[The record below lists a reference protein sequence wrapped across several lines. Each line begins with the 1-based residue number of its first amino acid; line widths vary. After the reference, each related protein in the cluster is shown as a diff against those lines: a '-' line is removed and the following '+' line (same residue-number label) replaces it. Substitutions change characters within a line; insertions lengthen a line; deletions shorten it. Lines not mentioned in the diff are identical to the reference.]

1 MTLESA
7 RPTIIDVAR
16 AAGVSKSLV
25 SSALRGDPGVSAA
38 SRERVLAAAGRLGYR
53 KNGWAQR
60 LVSGRSHLIG
70 VLLTD
75 LRNAYH
81 TDIVNGIEDAAAAA
95 GYGVLLSHGRRDRD
109 VLLTHAEELLDVG
122 VDGVVAVTS
131 HLTPDD
137 LGRIAGRAPVVVV
150 GRPAAVPAG
159 VGWVSNDDEAGARLA
174 VDHLAGRGHERIA
187 SDRPAA
193 TARRDAYRRRIAELA
208 GRTREYDARTGGV
221 EALLADVR
229 SPDGPTAVFAA
240 NDRVA
245 AHLLGDAIDAG
256 LTVPGDLAIVGY
268 DNTELAGLL
277 RPSLTSI
284 DQPRTAMGRDAMAQL
299 AALIGDG
306 RPGREVAAP
315 SLVARASTGASGP
328 ASVSCDALYS
338 GASIGRR
345 APAPPASGPA
355 SPAAAPVSALPET
368 GAPAAR
374 MRPSSSP
381 VKNREP

>member
-60 LVSGRSHLIG
+60 LVSGRSNLIG

-122 VDGVVAVTS
+122 VDGVVAITS
-131 HLTPDD
+131 HLPPAD
-137 LGRIAGRAPVVVV
+137 LQRLADRAPVVVV

-174 VDHLAGRGHERIA
+174 VDHLAARGHERIA
-187 SDRPAA
+187 FLTASDRPAA
-193 TARRDAYRRRIAELA
+193 AARRGSYRQRIAELA
-208 GRTREYDARTGGV
+208 ARPREYDARTGDV

-229 SPDGPTAVFAA
+229 TPDGPTAVFAA

-245 AHLLGDAIDAG
+245 ARLLGGAIDAG

-284 DQPRTAMGRDAMAQL
+284 DQPRTSMGRDAMAQL
-299 AALIGDG
+299 AALIGG
-306 RPGREVAAP
+306 GEPGREVAAP
-315 SLVARASTGASGP
+315 SLVARASTGA
-328 ASVSCDALYS
+328 
-338 GASIGRR
+338 
-345 APAPPASGPA
+345 
-355 SPAAAPVSALPET
+355 
-368 GAPAAR
+368 
-374 MRPSSSP
+374 
-381 VKNREP
+381 

>member
-60 LVSGRSHLIG
+60 LVSGRSNLIG

-81 TDIVNGIEDAAAAA
+81 TDIVNGIEDAAA
-95 GYGVLLSHGRRDRD
+95 GYGVLLSHGRRERD
-109 VLLTHAEELLDVG
+109 VLLAHAEDLLDVG
-122 VDGVVAVTS
+122 VDGVVAITS
-131 HLTPDD
+131 HLATAD
-137 LGRIAGRAPVVVV
+137 LERLAARAPVVVV

-174 VDHLAGRGHERIA
+174 VDHLAARGHGRIAFLTA

-193 TARRDAYRRRIAELA
+193 RARQDSYRRRIDELGA
-208 GRTREYDARTGGV
+208 RPREYDARTGGV
-221 EALLADVR
+221 QALLADAR
-229 SPDGPTAVFAA
+229 GADGPTAVFAA

-245 AHLLGDAIDAG
+245 AQLLGEAIDSG

-277 RPSLTSI
+277 RPALTSI
-284 DQPRTAMGRDAMAQL
+284 DQPRTSMGRDAMTQL
-299 AALIGDG
+299 AGLIAG
-306 RPGREVAAP
+306 REAGREVAAP
-315 SLVARASTGASGP
+315 SLVARASTGA
-328 ASVSCDALYS
+328 
-338 GASIGRR
+338 
-345 APAPPASGPA
+345 
-355 SPAAAPVSALPET
+355 
-368 GAPAAR
+368 
-374 MRPSSSP
+374 
-381 VKNREP
+381 